1 VRTTFQTYKID
12 ADNQLR
18 FAPSCAFD
26 FDGLRSTPVRCQRRL
41 GHPTVYAVL
50 GVSSSIAWRLS
61 ISASESGMSLRVAP
75 SIDRRRVM
83 RNLLL
88 LRRRKWTLRPRR
100 IRIVGVAWG
109 PAKAVGLLIHRET
122 GGGGG
127 APCWRVEDTGSGGG
141 LKIGGWGSRGLTIS
155 VTVSAGLSLGT
166 KGSTELF
173 ESGGHGVDGDRMK
186 GEALK
191 ADEERLMSRPR

>member
-12 ADNQLR
+12 ANNQLR

-50 GVSSSIAWRLS
+50 SVSSSVAWRLS
-61 ISASESGMSLRVAP
+61 ISASESGMSLRVAH
-75 SIDRRRVM
+75 SIDRRRVV

-141 LKIGGWGSRGLTIS
+141 LEIGGWGSRGLTIS

>member
-1 VRTTFQTYKID
+1 
-12 ADNQLR
+12 
-18 FAPSCAFD
+18 
-26 FDGLRSTPVRCQRRL
+26 
-41 GHPTVYAVL
+41 
-50 GVSSSIAWRLS
+50 
-61 ISASESGMSLRVAP
+61 
-75 SIDRRRVM
+75 M

-88 LRRRKWTLRPRR
+88 LRRRKRTLRPRR
-100 IRIVGVAWG
+100 IRIVGVAWR

-127 APCWRVEDTGSGGG
+127 APCWRVEDTGGGGG
-141 LKIGGWGSRGLTIS
+141 LEIGGWGSRSLTIS

-186 GEALK
+186 GEALNV
-191 ADEERLMSRPR
+191 DEERLMSRQR